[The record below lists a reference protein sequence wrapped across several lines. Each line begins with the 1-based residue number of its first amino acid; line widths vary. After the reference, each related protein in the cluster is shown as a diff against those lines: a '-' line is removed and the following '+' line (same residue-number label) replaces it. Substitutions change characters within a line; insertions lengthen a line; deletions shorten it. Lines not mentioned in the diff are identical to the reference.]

1 MTVAG
6 KTAQPLQPAAPFA
19 RWPAVL
25 AAGLGCLAL
34 AVMVATFPL
43 ASMVGQ
49 LNPQVVATALVALV
63 FAAVG
68 LLLALRQPRNPIGWL
83 LLAASV
89 LVALNFAAAYYAELD
104 YRLGH
109 HLPLGAVALVL
120 QPSWAPGIV
129 LFGLAVLLFP
139 DGRLPSPRLRWIL
152 RVYLAIGAL
161 WAGGAVA
168 ITIGAIATGHVRVDS
183 TGNLVSFDGVLHG
196 DTEWWVQQALE
207 PAHLSL
213 RTAEV
218 AS

>member
-19 RWPAVL
+19 RWSAVP

-34 AVMVATFPL
+34 AVVVATFPL
-43 ASMVGQ
+43 ASMAGQ
-49 LNPQVVATALVALV
+49 LNPQVVASTLVALA
-63 FAAVG
+63 FAVVG
-68 LLLALRQPRNPIGWL
+68 LLVALRQPRNSMGWL
-83 LLAASV
+83 LLAGSV

-129 LFGLAVLLFP
+129 SFGLAVLLIVAAFAARLQDTADP
-139 DGRLPSPRLRWIL
+139 D
-152 RVYLAIGAL
+152 
-161 WAGGAVA
+161 
-168 ITIGAIATGHVRVDS
+168 ATTLDLGE
-183 TGNLVSFDGVLHG
+183 T
-196 DTEWWVQQALE
+196 VQQALE

-213 RTAEV
+213 WTAEI